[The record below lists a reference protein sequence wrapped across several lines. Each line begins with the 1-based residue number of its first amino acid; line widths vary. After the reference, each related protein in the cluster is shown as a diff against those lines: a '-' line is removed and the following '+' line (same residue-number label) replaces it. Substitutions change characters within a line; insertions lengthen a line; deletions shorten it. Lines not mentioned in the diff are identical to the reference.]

1 MRGGCCGLPG
11 VEFAKNR
18 GRVAGDGFA
27 KLGVDGN
34 GGLSRECEL
43 GLLGAL
49 FDAVTDL

>member
-1 MRGGCCGLPG
+1 MWQ
-11 VEFAKNR
+11 AT
-18 GRVAGDGFA
+18 GFA

-43 GLLGAL
+43 GLLGLLGAL